1 MTEDKED
8 IIQALEGSKVVEVD
22 KGNSFSFYSAFYHAL
37 GGIRRIGNKPLPQ
50 LKLRDKKY
58 REKATEEESK
68 TESTGICERD
78 FKNPKII
85 EFTTTTKSEE
95 KPSWRDLE
103 KDLQAEYTTLKLLY
117 SRMEDGKGQLA
128 ISSQKVDEEAVKKL
142 VGSTFTSKGFEYK
155 FDIPSE
161 DDLKEFWKDHGSHY
175 DMVSR
180 QKIRKLKKRKPEEKH
195 EERSAKRQKQAEED
209 EKQYTIAGVTYAN
222 INKVKSKAKAIMN
235 TKEKGQKLEG
245 FEEEFM
251 KEIIKHHAKHD
262 EK

>member
-22 KGNSFSFYSAFYHAL
+22 KG
-37 GGIRRIGNKPLPQ
+37 GIRRIGNKPLPQ
-50 LKLRDKKY
+50 LKLRDKKQK
-58 REKATEEESK
+58 EKEGEEEGK
-68 TESTGICERD
+68 TENTGICERD

-85 EFTTTTKSEE
+85 EFTTATVSEE

-103 KDLQAEYTTLKLLY
+103 KDLQVEYPTLKLLY

-128 ISSQKVDEEAVKKL
+128 LSSQKTDEEAFKKL
-142 VGSTFTSKGFEYK
+142 IESTFTSKGFEYK

-161 DDLKEFWKDHGSHY
+161 DNLKEFWKDHGSHY
-175 DMVSR
+175 EMVSR
-180 QKIRKLKKRKPEEKH
+180 QKIKKLKKRKPDQRNED
-195 EERSAKRQKQAEED
+195 RAAKRQKHEEDD

-235 TKEKGQKLEG
+235 VKEKGQKLEG

-251 KEIIKHHAKHD
+251 KEIIKHHEKHD